1 MAQQPAASP
10 REVQRQRDE
19 DTVRAHVRRALVGL
33 TPADTRATPENLQL
47 LTQNIVKSASRDA
60 PHVHEA
66 VLRRVLTEELLRCR
80 DNRQAERRAEDA
92 RASLRLAEER
102 LRNMTPPPSLV
113 ERDPAARARLSPIKS
128 PPPRSRRPRSREA
141 VAGGQQG
148 GGVPLAYFS
157 AGAGDV
163 AEAPDLRI
171 KRRYF
176 LRGLEDSRGE
186 FPRHGHFDCALDHD
200 HQIDGPEQ
208 YLQDRF
214 RLSFVD
220 TLDSAHKL
228 PQPPSAILG
237 TAEDG
242 SSTLSVDPLVLG
254 RWLSSKAPYSR
265 SDAPPLF
272 ILCRDVLRHLMKD
285 RLELASAEAERLASE
300 LEASRDEC
308 AAERAETEKVRAM
321 LGNKLRRLE
330 ERVAAKQ
337 EQIDS
342 LVAEK
347 QDILS
352 TLKERSDQL
361 VAAQAEL
368 FIGMTEAQIDEQKK
382 KLASLV

>member
-1 MAQQPAASP
+1 MRPAASP

-33 TPADTRATPENLQL
+33 TPADERATPQNLQL
-47 LTQNIVKSASRDA
+47 LTQNIVKSAPRDV
-60 PHVHEA
+60 PRVDEA
-66 VLRRVLTEELLRCR
+66 ILRRVLTEELLRCR

-92 RASLRLAEER
+92 RTSLRLAEER
-102 LRNMTPPPSLV
+102 LRNMTPPPSLM

-128 PPPRSRRPRSREA
+128 APPRSRRPCSREA
-141 VAGGQQG
+141 AAGGQHALG
-148 GGVPLAYFS
+148 EGLPVANIS
-157 AGAGDV
+157 AGAGDF

-171 KRRYF
+171 NRRYF
-176 LRGLEDSRGE
+176 LRGMEDSRGE
-186 FPRHGHFDCALDHD
+186 FPRHGHFDCAIDHD

-228 PQPPSAILG
+228 PQPPSAVLG
-237 TAEDG
+237 TAGDG

-272 ILCRDVLRHLMKD
+272 ILCRDVLRHLLKD
-285 RLELASAEAERLASE
+285 RLELASAEAARLASE
-300 LEASRDEC
+300 LKASRAEC

-330 ERVAAKQ
+330 ERVLAKQ

-382 KLASLV
+382 KLAALV